1 MRFMKIRMVLLGLLF
16 AVFFQNFVYAEELET
31 IKIGVNLELTGK
43 GKSYGIS
50 SLEGVQIAAAEYNA
64 QGGFKGRKLELVVV
78 DNQSEESGSVL
89 GMKKLV
95 ESRVVA
101 VVGPAFSSPMI
112 AAAPVNDESK
122 VLGISGTASNPRVT
136 LDENGKVRPF
146 LFTLSSNDWS
156 QGAVMATF
164 ATRSLK
170 AQTAVIYI
178 DNNSDYSKR
187 VAINFEK
194 KFIQAGGIILSK
206 ERYQQEDKNF
216 KETLLKIKA
225 TKADVIFI
233 PGYYQE
239 VGLII
244 KQSRELG
251 IKSFILGGDGWDAPS
266 LSMIA
271 GKENVENT
279 FFCNDFSTKDTNLKV
294 TKFVE
299 EYRKKN
305 GKEPDSFGALSYDAT
320 WLIINA
326 MERADSTE
334 PIKIRDE
341 MENTKE
347 YDGVTGRISIHTDH
361 QAEKSIVVNIF
372 RDGKPVFYER
382 VDLFQ

>member
-1 MRFMKIRMVLLGLLF
+1 MKIRMVLLGLLF

-78 DNQSEESGSVL
+78 DNQSEESGSIL

-101 VVGPAFSSPMI
+101 VVGSAFSSPMI

-136 LDENGKVRPF
+136 LDGNGKVRPF

-266 LSMIA
+266 L
-271 GKENVENT
+271 
-279 FFCNDFSTKDTNLKV
+279 
-294 TKFVE
+294 
-299 EYRKKN
+299 
-305 GKEPDSFGALSYDAT
+305 
-320 WLIINA
+320 
-326 MERADSTE
+326 
-334 PIKIRDE
+334 
-341 MENTKE
+341 
-347 YDGVTGRISIHTDH
+347 
-361 QAEKSIVVNIF
+361 
-372 RDGKPVFYER
+372 
-382 VDLFQ
+382 